1 MGFLGDA
8 LDFVDD
14 AVDSGTKFV
23 AKGLRKGGH
32 LAGEALDAAGLHG
45 AGQAVSGWGDDIA
58 DDADVKVAERNLDQ
72 SDDPKELLHGDAKKL
87 NEVAGHLQK
96 FHDAFDKAG
105 QGLTRLDTDHWTGEA
120 AEKFRGEFD
129 PQPKQWL
136 TAADAFAKAGTA
148 LTTYAHTVSWAQDQ
162 AKEAVRIWKEAQKK
176 TDAAAK
182 TYMNDAM
189 TYDLRLKAYNAVP
202 ADQRQGDPPAKPGE
216 FTPPADAVA
225 QFKEAEDKLS
235 AARTQR
241 DSAARTALATVK
253 ALVES
258 APAMPSRTEILKAD
272 LMDTATSVPQLAVH
286 FGGGV
291 IKSAVDLNK
300 LLRSVNP
307 LDPYNATHP
316 AEYATGL
323 SGLVAGLSSSANNPT
338 EAVKGLVGSGW
349 GSDPAEAGGKLFGNL
364 LLVPE
369 TGGSGVAAT
378 AAERG
383 ATAVAEDA
391 AKNTAKE
398 AAEKAAKEAAEKTA
412 KEAAEKAAKEAAEK
426 AAKEAELA
434 DLPPE
439 LRKVRELEGQ
449 SVSEW
454 PNDPLKSAANKNVDL
469 SGMEHAPKWRT
480 TNEDLYR
487 FDRRSPGEIFT
498 PSGGFQPWVEGYNN
512 LYGYAS
518 NNTNSIFVGTTRDPE
533 NMIGKGKPWRY
544 DIDAEGGID
553 VNATLGKHSPY
564 EEEAEVAFPG
574 GVNIEN
580 IKGAWEMKDGKP
592 VRYVENP
599 YYRPEAGRNPGSH
612 AP

>member
-45 AGQAVSGWGDDIA
+45 AGQTVSGWGDDIA
-58 DDADVKVAERNLDQ
+58 DDAGLKVKERNLDQ

-136 TAADAFAKAGTA
+136 AAADAFAKAGTA
-148 LTTYAHTVSWAQDQ
+148 LTAYAHTVSWAQDQ

-189 TYDLRLKAYNAVP
+189 TYDLRLKAYNATP

-216 FTPPADAVA
+216 FTAPADAVA
-225 QFKEAEDKLS
+225 QFKEAEDKLN

-258 APAMPSRTEILKAD
+258 APAMPSQTEILKAD

-307 LDPYNATHP
+307 IDPYNATHP

-323 SGLVAGLSSSANNPT
+323 SGLLSGLSSTANNPT

-364 LLVPE
+364 LLAPE

-391 AKNTAKE
+391 AKNTAEQVAKD
-398 AAEKAAKEAAEKTA
+398 AAGQGGTA
-412 KEAAEKAAKEAAEK
+412 DWYKDIFKPQGPWRPDTQATYPAYHAGSLSPEQAQALIDSEFPWLKDMNKPRWDSEQPGYGVNCTNNVVTVDK
-426 AAKEAELA
+426 RLDGL
-434 DLPPE
+434 DLYTAPHPIG
-439 LRKVRELEGQ
+439 RTELETEELFKKELGNPTASFQ
-449 SVSEW
+449 EVRGYDVISE
-454 PNDPLKSAANKNVDL
+454 DMSAR
-469 SGMEHAPKWRT
+469 G
-480 TNEDLYR
+480 
-487 FDRRSPGEIFT
+487 PG
-498 PSGGFQPWVEGYNN
+498 SRGVVQ
-512 LYGYAS
+512 
-518 NNTNSIFVGTTRDPE
+518 
-533 NMIGKGKPWRY
+533 IGR
-544 DIDAEGGID
+544 EGGSGHVFNVVNID
-553 VNATLGKHSPY
+553 GRVIYIDGQTGRLATLEKDDIVSIKYMPY
-564 EEEAEVAFPG
+564 
-574 GVNIEN
+574 
-580 IKGAWEMKDGKP
+580 
-592 VRYVENP
+592 R
-599 YYRPEAGRNPGSH
+599 
-612 AP
+612 

>member
-1 MGFLGDA
+1 MLPVA
-8 LDFVDD
+8 R
-14 AVDSGTKFV
+14 SGRP
-23 AKGLRKGGH
+23 GLRPPGR
-32 LAGEALDAAGLHG
+32 HG
-45 AGQAVSGWGDDIA
+45 AGRWGGRCRDQCG
-58 DDADVKVAERNLDQ
+58 NLDQ

-136 TAADAFAKAGTA
+136 AAADAFAKAGTA

-189 TYDLRLKAYNAVP
+189 TYDLQLKAYNAVP
-202 ADQRQGDPPAKPGE
+202 PDQRQGDPPAKPGE

-225 QFKEAEDKLS
+225 QFKEAEDKLN

-258 APAMPSRTEILKAD
+258 APAMPSQTEILKAD

-307 LDPYNATHP
+307 LDSYNATHP

-338 EAVKGLVGSGW
+338 EAVKGLIGSGW

-369 TGGSGVAAT
+369 TGGSGVAAS

-398 AAEKAAKEAAEKTA
+398 AAEN
-412 KEAAEKAAKEAAEK
+412 AAKEAAEK
-426 AAKEAELA
+426 AAKEASQKAAEPTKPSLTTPSHPTSLQESA
-434 DLPPE
+434 DTASGTMNLPSQ
-439 LRKVRELEGQ
+439 KVPHPVQ
-449 SVSEW
+449 PAPS
-454 PNDPLKSAANKNVDL
+454 PLTTSSPHPGFCNRA
-469 SGMEHAPKWRT
+469 SQTCGTAPSSQI
-480 TNEDLYR
+480 DCR
-487 FDRRSPGEIFT
+487 FRRS
-498 PSGGFQPWVEGYNN
+498 S
-512 LYGYAS
+512 
-518 NNTNSIFVGTTRDPE
+518 
-533 NMIGKGKPWRY
+533 
-544 DIDAEGGID
+544 
-553 VNATLGKHSPY
+553 
-564 EEEAEVAFPG
+564 
-574 GVNIEN
+574 
-580 IKGAWEMKDGKP
+580 
-592 VRYVENP
+592 
-599 YYRPEAGRNPGSH
+599 
-612 AP
+612 